1 MFTKTTLAT
10 GALVGVLSLAVTGAA
25 AFAAFQPAAL
35 TEATVAS
42 ARPDT
47 ASNVA
52 AERDG
57 PATAIA
63 AILERLVQNGTITA
77 AQKEAILAALRE
89 AKERKGDGDRKPGDG
104 DRKPGH
110 DKGKDKDKHV
120 QPRALMGDLWKAA
133 SDYLGVERGQ
143 LMQQMKDGK
152 SLGQIANATSGKS
165 KDGLIAAMVAA
176 ANAEIDDAVAK
187 GKLTAEQATKAK
199 ERVPGAV
206 AKFVDAT
213 RTKPAR

>member
-63 AILERLVQNGTITA
+63 AILEHLVQNGTITA

-89 AKERKGDGDRKPGDG
+89 AKERKGDGDRKPGEG
-104 DRKPGH
+104 KG
-110 DKGKDKDKHV
+110 KGKDKGKHL
-120 QPRALMGDLWKAA
+120 QPRAIMGDLWKAA

-187 GKLTAEQATKAK
+187 GKLTAEQAAKAK

>member
-35 TEATVAS
+35 TEAAVAS

-104 DRKPGH
+104 
-110 DKGKDKDKHV
+110 KGKDKGKHL
-120 QPRALMGDLWKAA
+120 QPRAIRGDLWKAA

-143 LMQQMKDGK
+143 LMRQMKDGK
-152 SLGQIANATSGKS
+152 SLGQIADATSGKS
-165 KDGLIAAMVAA
+165 RAGLIAAMVAA

-187 GKLTAEQATKAK
+187 GKLTAEQAAKAK

-206 AKFVDAT
+206 EKFVDAT

>member
-47 ASNVA
+47 ASNIA

-57 PATAIA
+57 PAKAIG

-89 AKERKGDGDRKPGDG
+89 AKERKGHGDRKPGDG
-104 DRKPGH
+104 K
-110 DKGKDKDKHV
+110 DKGKGKHL
-120 QPRALMGDLWKAA
+120 QPRAVMGDLWKAA

-187 GKLTAEQATKAK
+187 GKLTAEQAAKAK

>member
-35 TEATVAS
+35 TEAAVAS

-104 DRKPGH
+104 
-110 DKGKDKDKHV
+110 KGKDKGKGKHL
-120 QPRALMGDLWKAA
+120 QPRAVMGDLWKAA

-152 SLGQIANATSGKS
+152 
-165 KDGLIAAMVAA
+165 
-176 ANAEIDDAVAK
+176 
-187 GKLTAEQATKAK
+187 
-199 ERVPGAV
+199 
-206 AKFVDAT
+206 
-213 RTKPAR
+213 

>member
-89 AKERKGDGDRKPGDG
+89 AKERKGHGDRKPGEG
-104 DRKPGH
+104 K
-110 DKGKDKDKHV
+110 DKGKDKGKHL
-120 QPRALMGDLWKAA
+120 QPRAVMGDLWKAA

-165 KDGLIAAMVAA
+165 RDGLIAAMVAA

-187 GKLTAEQATKAK
+187 GKLTAEQAAKVK

>member
-35 TEATVAS
+35 AEATVAS

-47 ASNVA
+47 ASNVT
-52 AERDG
+52 AERDR

-89 AKERKGDGDRKPGDG
+89 AKERKGDGDRKPGHDQG
-104 DRKPGH
+104 K
-110 DKGKDKDKHV
+110 DKGKGKHL
-120 QPRALMGDLWKAA
+120 QPRAIMGDLWKAA

-165 KDGLIAAMVAA
+165 RAGLIAAMVAA

-187 GKLTAEQATKAK
+187 GKLTAEQAAKAK

-206 AKFVDAT
+206 EKFVDAT